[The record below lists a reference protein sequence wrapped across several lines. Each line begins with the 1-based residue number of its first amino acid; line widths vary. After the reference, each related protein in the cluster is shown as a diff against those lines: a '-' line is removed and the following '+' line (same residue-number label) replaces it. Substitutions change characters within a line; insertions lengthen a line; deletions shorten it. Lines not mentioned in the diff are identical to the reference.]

1 MLLLLKVLRGKE
13 YNFQVEQIFIDF
25 LFLHLQDN
33 SGTKYING
41 KENTVDN

>member
-25 LFLHLQDN
+25 FLHLQDN